1 MEMKHSL
8 SMQQKPTL
16 IMTQRLQHA
25 LKLLQ
30 MPTLELQQALKM
42 ELERNPLLEEVDE
55 VEEVQE
61 IEEVK
66 KEVGQEETDA
76 PAEKEAPAETEV
88 KAEQEVDWGEL
99 WPDQFE
105 TVSSPRTD
113 DGDAEFYER
122 VPVTVK
128 SLGDHLLEQL
138 RLSNLDEQGMI
149 LGDFLIGS
157 IDENGYLQT
166 TVEEVA
172 ETFQVT
178 PEKVEEALA
187 VIQTFEPAGIGARN
201 LQECLWIQIVQKKME
216 ATLSGRIIQEQFDN
230 LLAKRFSEIARNL
243 KCTVED
249 VQAASD
255 TIGTLDPRPAQ
266 EIAAE
271 ETRYVTPDLIV
282 ERVGEDFV
290 VALNDRNVPRLRIS
304 SAYQQMLRN
313 KGSVED
319 TTRKY
324 ITEKLN
330 SAKWLIQTIEQR
342 RKTMIKVMRRIVEEQ
357 REFFEKGVEGLRP
370 LTLQQI
376 ANQIGMHESTVSR
389 VTTNKYV
396 QTPRGVFELKYFFS
410 SGLQTEDGDDVSAKV
425 AKGKISQL
433 IQGEDKKEPLSD
445 QRIAELLHESGLRI
459 ARRTVAKYREALR
472 ILPARARRRYATRI
486 ES

>member
-66 KEVGQEETDA
+66 QEVGQTEA
-76 PAEKEAPAETEV
+76 EAPEPAPKED
-88 KAEQEVDWGEL
+88 QEIDWGEL

-105 TVSSPRTD
+105 NVSAPRVD

-122 VPVTVK
+122 VPITVK

-138 RLSNLDEQGMI
+138 RLSSLDARGLEI
-149 LGDFLIGS
+149 GDYLIGS
-157 IDENGYLQT
+157 LDENGYLQT
-166 TVEEVA
+166 SVEEVA
-172 ETFQVT
+172 ETFGIT
-178 PEKVEEALA
+178 PERVEEVLA
-187 VIQTFEPAGIGARN
+187 VVQTFEPAGVGARN

-216 ATLSGRIIQEQFDN
+216 STLAGRIVQEQFDN

-243 KCTVED
+243 RCTVED

-255 TIGTLDPRPAQ
+255 LIGLLDPRPAQ

-271 ETRYVTPDLIV
+271 ETRYVVPDLIV
-282 ERVGEDFV
+282 DRVGEDFV
-290 VALNDRNVPRLRIS
+290 VVLNDKNVPRLRIS
-304 SAYQQMLRN
+304 NAYQQMLRN
-313 KGSVED
+313 KSSAQDE
-319 TTRKY
+319 TRKY

-357 REFFEKGVEGLRP
+357 RDFFEKGVEGLKP

-389 VTTNKYV
+389 VTTSKYV

-410 SGLQTEDGDDVSAKV
+410 SGLQTEEGDDVSAKV
-425 AKGKISQL
+425 AKDKISHL
-433 IQGEDKKEPLSD
+433 IQGEDKLEPLSD
-445 QRIAELLHESGLRI
+445 QRIAELLHEQGLKI

-472 ILPARARRRYATRI
+472 ILPARARRRYT
-486 ES
+486 

>member
-1 MEMKHSL
+1 MEMKHGL
-8 SMQQKPTL
+8 RMQQKPTL
-16 IMTQRLQHA
+16 IMTQRLQQA

-55 VEEVQE
+55 VDEVEEM
-61 IEEVK
+61 EEVK
-66 KEVGQEETDA
+66 KEAGEDAEPVETVEPD
-76 PAEKEAPAETEV
+76 KN
-88 KAEQEVDWGEL
+88 QEVDWNEL

-105 TVSSPRTD
+105 GPSAPRTD
-113 DGDAEFYER
+113 DPDAEFYER
-122 VPVTVK
+122 VPVTRE
-128 SLGDHLLEQL
+128 SLGDHLIEQL
-138 RLSNLDEQGMI
+138 RLLSLEEDDLA
-149 LGDFLIGS
+149 LGEYLIGS

-172 ETFQVT
+172 ETFGIA
-178 PEKVEEALA
+178 PDKVEDTLA
-187 VIQTFEPAGIGARN
+187 EIQKFEPAGVGARN
-201 LQECLWIQIVQKKME
+201 LQECLWIQLVQRKQE
-216 ATLSGRIIQEQFDN
+216 GTLAGRIVQEQFDN
-230 LLAKRFSEIARNL
+230 LLARRFGEIARNL

-249 VQAASD
+249 VQAAGDLIS
-255 TIGTLDPRPAQ
+255 TLDPRPGQ

-271 ETRYVTPDLIV
+271 ETKYVVPDLIV

-290 VALNDRNVPRLRIS
+290 VSLNDRNVPRLRIS
-304 SAYQQMLRN
+304 AAYQQMLRN
-313 KGSVED
+313 KTAGQDE
-319 TTRKY
+319 TRKF
-324 ITEKLN
+324 ISDKLN

-357 REFFEKGVEGLRP
+357 KEFFERGVEGLRP

-410 SGLQTEDGDDVSAKV
+410 SGLATEEGDDVSAKV
-425 AKGKISQL
+425 AKDKILTL
-433 IQGEDKKEPLSD
+433 INNEDKREPLSD
-445 QRIAELLHESGLRI
+445 QRVAEILHEQGLRI

-472 ILPARARRRYATRI
+472 LLPARARRRYA
-486 ES
+486 